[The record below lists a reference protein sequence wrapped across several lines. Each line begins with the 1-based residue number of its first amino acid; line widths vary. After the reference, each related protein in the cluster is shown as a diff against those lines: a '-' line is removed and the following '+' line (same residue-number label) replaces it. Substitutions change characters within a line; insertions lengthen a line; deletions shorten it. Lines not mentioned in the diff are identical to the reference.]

1 MTPEKLRRVVTAAV
15 GAGTILLVTLLAY
28 LIYQF
33 VAIGV
38 LNKRLDEVTKDI
50 TELQTQNSEL
60 QELESYYG
68 SDIGKLWLA
77 MEKGFILKQGD

>member
-1 MTPEKLRRVVTAAV
+1 MTEEKLRRVVTAAV
-15 GAGTILLVTLLAY
+15 VAGTILLVTLLSY

-38 LNKRLDEVTKDI
+38 LNKRLDKVKSDNA
-50 TELQTQNSEL
+50 ELQIENSQL
-60 QELESYYG
+60 QELEDYYG